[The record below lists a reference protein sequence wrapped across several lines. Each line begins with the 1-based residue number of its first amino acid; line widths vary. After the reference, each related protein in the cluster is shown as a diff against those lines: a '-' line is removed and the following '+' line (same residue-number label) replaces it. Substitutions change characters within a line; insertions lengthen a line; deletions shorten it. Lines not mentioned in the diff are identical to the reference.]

1 MADCAFVTIRHYI
14 PAQAV
19 RAFMTMQSGLNW
31 AAIRL
36 SNGHRGDEQ
45 EDAMDEKLSPK
56 AVLIDLAGVLHTGDD
71 PLPGA
76 VLALARLRAS
86 GIPLRFLTNTTR
98 TPSNV
103 LFAKLQR
110 MGFTLAVREIQ
121 TAALA
126 ARTLVRRRGLKPL
139 WLVHPD
145 IAAEMGDSAPDP
157 DVVVLGDMGPHFT
170 YPLLNHAF
178 RLLMQGVPLMAMARN
193 RYFME
198 PDGLSLD
205 MGAFVAGLEYS
216 AGVSAEITGKPAPAF
231 FAAALAELGV
241 AAADAVLIGD
251 DLADD
256 IGGAQ
261 AAGIPGILVRTGK
274 FRPGDDQN
282 PDIRPAAVFDDFNAT
297 VEAIIR

>member
-1 MADCAFVTIRHYI
+1 MAANF
-14 PAQAV
+14 
-19 RAFMTMQSGLNW
+19 
-31 AAIRL
+31 
-36 SNGHRGDEQ
+36 
-45 EDAMDEKLSPK
+45 SPK
-56 AVLIDLAGVLHTGDD
+56 AVLIDLAGVLHTGDEA
-71 PLPGA
+71 LPGA

-86 GIPLRFLTNTTR
+86 GLALRFLTNTTR
-98 TPSNV
+98 TPSNI

-110 MGFTLAVREIQ
+110 MGFTLAAGEIQ

-126 ARTLVRRRGLKPL
+126 ARTLVRRRRLKPL

-145 IAAEMGDSAPDP
+145 IAAEMGDSAVDP
-157 DVVVLGDMGPHFT
+157 DVVVLGDMGEHFT
-170 YPLLNHAF
+170 YPLLNRAF
-178 RLLMQGVPLMAMARN
+178 RLLMDGLPLMAMARN

-198 PDGLSLD
+198 ADGLSLD

-216 AGVSAEITGKPAPAF
+216 AGVSAEVTGKPAAPF
-231 FAAALAELGV
+231 FEAALAELGV

-274 FRPGDDQN
+274 FRPGDDAH
-282 PDIRPAAVFDDFNAT
+282 PEIRPAAVVDDFTAAVN
-297 VEAIIR
+297 AIIR

>member
-1 MADCAFVTIRHYI
+1 MAANF
-14 PAQAV
+14 
-19 RAFMTMQSGLNW
+19 
-31 AAIRL
+31 
-36 SNGHRGDEQ
+36 
-45 EDAMDEKLSPK
+45 SPK
-56 AVLIDLAGVLHTGDD
+56 AVLIDLAGVLHTGDEA
-71 PLPGA
+71 LPGA

-86 GIPLRFLTNTTR
+86 GLALRFLTNTTR
-98 TPSNV
+98 TPSNI

-110 MGFTLAVREIQ
+110 MGFTLAAGEIQ

-126 ARTLVRRRGLKPL
+126 ARTLVRRRRLKPL

-145 IAAEMGDSAPDP
+145 IAAEMGDSAVDP
-157 DVVVLGDMGPHFT
+157 DVVVLGDMGEHFT
-170 YPLLNHAF
+170 YPLLNRAF
-178 RLLMQGVPLMAMARN
+178 RLLMDGLPLMAMARN

-198 PDGLSLD
+198 ADGLSLD

-216 AGVSAEITGKPAPAF
+216 AGVSAEVTGKPAAPF
-231 FAAALAELGV
+231 FEAALAELGV

-274 FRPGDDQN
+274 FRPGDDAH
-282 PDIRPAAVFDDFNAT
+282 PEIRPAAVVDNFTAAVN
-297 VEAIIR
+297 AIIR